1 MAKQLGIVS
10 KVVGEVYA
18 VASDGSHRILHQGDK
33 LFVGEQLVTGHNGAV
48 AVAIAGGGELTL
60 GRDSSMPM
68 SDQLMAAAHH
78 QYDNTPAQA
87 PTTPTQQD
95 VTDVKALQA
104 AIAAG
109 VDPSKVAE
117 ATAAGPSFSAGGN
130 AKAGGG
136 HSFVLLTEIGGHI
149 DPEIGFPTGPQGS
162 GPLFPRQFDAAPL
175 PAQQQPVAVDNSPS
189 APSDSA
195 ALSEGGL
202 PGGIPDGGASE
213 STTTTGSLG
222 YSFGADGPGSFTWGT
237 AGLPTLTSGGQ
248 PVTYSVSPDGHT
260 LTGSA
265 NGQPVFTLTLTDVNT
280 GAFQLVLQQPLDH
293 PVHGVEDNLTL
304 NVPYTV
310 TDGNGTPASGN
321 LNVSIKDDSPT
332 ASLSIGGEAPDLLTH
347 DAGTLNGGHDSSTA
361 DFSTVFHGNLQYG
374 ADGAGSTVWHYSLNL
389 AAQGEDSGLTSAGQA
404 IHLYTVNG
412 QVIGSTADSANE
424 ISSANTVFSV
434 SVNGN
439 TGSVTLTQFA
449 AIDHALPGA
458 TSAFDSQHAV
468 LGTGLVQLQAQVTV
482 TDRDGD
488 PTSATQNL
496 DLGGHVSFAD
506 AGPSIQLATEASIAL
521 QVDETQLGVDAHSA
535 NIASLFSSDYGA
547 DGAGSTTYAVS
558 TSNNTDSGLVDT
570 ATGQKIYLFNT
581 ANGVEGRVGDSN
593 GAVAFSVTVNGGVV
607 TLDQQR
613 ALVHSDTSDPN
624 DPLSIGSGKISLT
637 ATITD
642 RDGDHSS
649 ASVDLGG
656 KLTFLD
662 DGPSISVG
670 EGSFANLTVDE
681 THLNVDASSA
691 SVSGLFSGSYGA
703 DGAGSTTYSVS
714 TADNTDSG
722 LKDTATGQEIFLFN
736 TSNGIE
742 GRVGGSG
749 GAVAFSV
756 TVSNGVVTLDQQRA
770 LSHPITT
777 DPNDPLSIGTG
788 KVSLVATITDGD
800 GDHSSASIDLGGK
813 LTFLDDGPSISVGEG
828 SFASLT
834 VDETHLGV
842 DASSASV
849 SGLFSGSYGA
859 DGAGSTT
866 YSVSTTDNTDSGL
879 KDTAT
884 GQEIFLFNTANGIE
898 GRVGGS
904 GGAVAFSV
912 TVSNGVVT
920 LDQQRALSHPI
931 TTDSNDPLSI
941 GLGKVSLVATITDK
955 DGDHS
960 SASID
965 LGGRLTFLDDG
976 PSISVGQGS
985 FANLTVDETHLN
997 VDASSANVSSLF
1009 SGDYGADGAG
1019 TTTYSV
1025 TTTDNTDSG
1034 LKDTSTGQ
1042 EIYLYNTANG
1052 IEGRV
1057 GGSNGDVAFAV
1068 TVSNGVVTLD
1078 QQRAL
1083 SHPITTDPND
1093 SLSIG
1098 SGKVNLVATITDGDG
1113 DHSSASID
1121 LGGKLTFLDDGPSI
1135 DTTGGF
1141 TGLTVDETH
1150 LGVDA
1155 SSASVGGLF
1164 GGSYGADGPGSV
1176 TYLVSTTDN
1185 TDSGLKDTA
1194 SGQEIYLFNTAN
1206 GVEGRVGGSGGAVAF
1221 SVTVSNGVVTLDQ
1234 QRAMVHPDTSDAND
1248 PLSIGAGKISLF
1260 ASITDGDGDKA
1271 SASIDLGG
1279 KLTFLDDGPSISLS
1293 GGTFAGLTVDETNLS
1308 INASSANVSSLFS
1321 GSYGADGSGTTTYS
1335 VTTTD
1340 NTDSGLKDTAT
1351 GQEIF
1356 LFNTANGVEG
1366 RVGGSGGAVAFA
1378 VTVSNGVVTL
1388 DQQRALVHSN
1398 ANDPNDPL
1406 SIGTGKIGLVATI
1419 TDKDGDHAST
1429 SLDLGSKL
1437 TFLDDGPS
1445 ISLSGGSFAGL
1456 TVDETNLS
1464 INASS
1469 ANVSSLFSGNY
1480 GADGAGTT
1488 TYSVSTTDNTDSGL
1502 KDTATGQEVFL
1513 FNTANGVEG
1522 RVGGSGGA
1530 VAFSVT
1536 VSGGVVTLDQVRA
1549 LVHPNTSDANDSL
1562 SIAGGKINLVA
1573 TITDKDGDHA
1583 STSVDLG
1590 GKLTFLDDGP
1600 SIGAS
1605 GGSFAGLTVDE
1616 TNLNIDANS
1625 ANVSSL
1631 FSGSYGADG
1640 AGTTA
1645 YTVTTT
1651 NNTDSGL
1658 KDTAT
1663 GQQIFLFNTA
1673 NGVEGRV
1680 GGSGGAVAFAV
1691 TVSNG
1696 VVTLDQ
1702 QRALVHSNTNDPNDP
1717 LSIGSGKVS
1726 LVATITD
1733 KDGDHTST
1741 SLDLGS
1747 KLTFLDD
1754 GPSIGASGGSFAGL
1768 TVDETNL
1775 NIDASSANVSTLFS
1789 GSYGADGA
1797 GTTTY
1802 SVSTSDNTDSG
1813 LKDTATG
1820 QEIFLFNTANGVEGR
1835 VGGSGGAVA
1844 FAVTISNG
1852 VVTLD
1857 QQRAL
1862 VHSNTNDP
1870 NDPLSI
1876 GSGKIGLVATITD
1889 KDGDHASTSLDLGS
1903 KLTFLDDGP
1912 SIGASG
1918 GSFAGLTVDETNLS
1932 INASSANVSSLFSG
1946 SYGAD
1951 GAGSTTY
1958 SVSTTDNTDS
1968 SLKDTA
1974 TGQEIFL
1981 FNTAN
1986 GVEGRVGGSGGAV
1999 AFAVTISS
2007 GVVTL
2012 DQQRALV
2019 HSNTNDPNDPLSIGS
2034 GKIGLVATITDKDG
2048 DHAST
2053 SLDLGSKLTF
2063 LDDGPSINLSG
2074 SSFAALTVD
2083 ETNLSVDAS
2092 SANVSSLFSG
2102 SYGADGAGTMTY
2114 SVSTTDN
2121 TDSGLK
2127 DTASGQEIFLFNTAN
2142 GVEGRVGG
2150 SGGAVA
2156 FAVTVSGGIVTLDQ
2170 QRALVHGN
2178 PNDPNDPLSIGSG
2191 KIGLVATI
2199 TDKDGDH
2206 ASTSLDLGSKLTFLD
2221 DGPNINLSGSS
2232 FAALTVD
2239 ETNLSVDAS
2248 SANVSSLFSGSYGAD
2263 GVGTMTYSVSTTD
2276 NTDSGLKDTATG
2288 QKIYLFN
2295 TATGVEGRVGGSGGA
2310 VAFAV
2315 TISNGVVT
2323 LDQQRALVHGNTTD
2337 PNDSLSLGSGKIN
2350 LSATITDKDGDHAST
2365 SIDLGGKLSFLDDGP
2380 SLLAG
2385 SATGQVQEDALP
2397 GGNPDGGSESLV
2409 ASGSLASL
2417 VNFGADGAGGFSLS
2431 NDFSSLLAQHL
2442 TSGGVALSYSLL
2454 GNVLTASAGTHTIFT
2469 LSLDNAGHYQF
2480 NLVGPLD
2487 HPLHN
2492 GDDNELLSINLGG
2505 VVTATDGDGDAVTLG
2520 GQSLVVSVEDDLPV
2534 VHSEPPCQDVSDAQG
2549 FELTGN
2555 LDVSFGGDGI
2565 GHFDLSGNTAP
2576 TGLTYVVTSLTGGGS
2591 QLTAYDGSNQPFF
2604 VLTINADGSYS
2615 FDVVNSRPTTSVD
2628 YDLTQVSAGGPQ
2640 PSIVLTASGLTATFT
2655 SPGSVVN
2662 PSNNGM
2668 GVGGNNL
2675 IDTGE
2680 TLRVAFSAKIYD
2692 ASFDVQKLSSGDT
2705 LTFSVYDDQGT
2716 LLATGTYSPPA
2727 GTGEGDST
2735 HFDLLSDTHFTS
2747 GSAYQL
2753 SQSGFSTVQLS
2764 SSGGDYRVVTVEAKQ
2779 SILPP
2784 DVDLN
2789 FHVGITDG
2797 DGDATSLNLCLDL
2810 STPNPLLVVGSN
2822 SGDVDGSTTQ
2832 HTVPNPDDADKSGTI
2847 GGGNGNDVLIGDPG
2861 GVSVSTTPGKNY
2873 NIALVLDTSGSMD
2886 DASGTA
2892 GLTRL
2897 ALAKQ
2902 ALINLLN
2909 QIKGHDGTI
2918 NVALVSFSDGS
2929 TITQLNGLNSGN
2941 VQTLINAINALSANG
2956 STNYDSALQ
2965 KASAWFATEVSGGAN
2980 AAHNFINLAFFLT
2993 DGNPTTYVG
3002 DNSNTGSTTN
3012 YHDVQDA
3019 LNSGANMLNGGG
3031 NLTGADHVSVNAIGI
3046 GNGINS
3052 DILQFFDNTN
3062 TVGTGTLDFGKTDVA
3077 GNVGQPQIINTA
3089 DELQAALQA
3098 GVSNVSPQ
3106 PVGNDHLVGGT
3117 GNDIIFGDVINT
3129 DNLSWAGHAAGTHNG
3144 AGYQGLVDY
3153 LTASNGGTAPTQGQL
3168 VNYIVAHAQELNV
3181 AGDTRGGNDIL
3192 EGGKGDD
3199 LLFGQGGNDTLLG
3212 GDGND
3217 ILFGGMGDD
3226 TLTGGAGADQFVWQK
3241 GETGHDVVKDFNIG
3255 EGDSLNLADLLQGE
3269 TSTAASLSHYLTFSV
3284 NAATTTTSISV
3295 NPTGASGGATTQT
3308 IDLANVD
3315 LAAKYAGHAG
3325 NGILSAGDT
3334 QTVLNGLLHDH
3345 AVKVDTV

>member
-78 QYDNTPAQA
+78 QYDNAPAQA

-412 QVIGSTADSANE
+412 QVIGSTADSVNE
-424 ISSANTVFSV
+424 ISSANTVFSL

-449 AIDHALPGA
+449 AIDHALPGS

-496 DLGGHVSFAD
+496 DLGGHLSFAD
-506 AGPSIQLATEASIAL
+506 AGPSIQLAAEANIAL
-521 QVDETQLGVDAHSA
+521 QVDENQLGVDAHSA
-535 NIASLFSSDYGA
+535 NIASLFSGNYGA

-670 EGSFANLTVDE
+670 EGSFA
-681 THLNVDASSA
+681 
-691 SVSGLFSGSYGA
+691 
-703 DGAGSTTYSVS
+703 
-714 TADNTDSG
+714 
-722 LKDTATGQEIFLFN
+722 
-736 TSNGIE
+736 
-742 GRVGGSG
+742 
-749 GAVAFSV
+749 
-756 TVSNGVVTLDQQRA
+756 
-770 LSHPITT
+770 
-777 DPNDPLSIGTG
+777 
-788 KVSLVATITDGD
+788 
-800 GDHSSASIDLGGK
+800 
-813 LTFLDDGPSISVGEG
+813 
-828 SFASLT
+828 SLT

-859 DGAGSTT
+859 DGAGSMT
-866 YSVSTTDNTDSGL
+866 YSVSTADNTDSGL

-941 GLGKVSLVATITDK
+941 GT
-955 DGDHS
+955 
-960 SASID
+960 
-965 LGGRLTFLDDG
+965 
-976 PSISVGQGS
+976 
-985 FANLTVDETHLN
+985 
-997 VDASSANVSSLF
+997 
-1009 SGDYGADGAG
+1009 
-1019 TTTYSV
+1019 
-1025 TTTDNTDSG
+1025 
-1034 LKDTSTGQ
+1034 
-1042 EIYLYNTANG
+1042 
-1052 IEGRV
+1052 
-1057 GGSNGDVAFAV
+1057 
-1068 TVSNGVVTLD
+1068 
-1078 QQRAL
+1078 
-1083 SHPITTDPND
+1083 
-1093 SLSIG
+1093 
-1098 SGKVNLVATITDGDG
+1098 GKVNLVATITDGDG

-1135 DTTGGF
+1135 SLSGEGKFDLTVDEIHLNVDASSANVSSLFSGSYGADGAGSTTYSVSTTDNTDSGLKDTATGQEIFLYNTANGVEGRVGGVNGAVAFAVTISNGVVTLDQQRALVHPNTNDSNDPLSIGTGKINLVATIADGDGDHSSASLDLGGKLTFLDDGPSISSNGGSFASLVVDETHLNVDASSANVSSLFTGAYGADGAGSTTYSVTTTDNTDSGLKDTATGQEIFLYNTANGIEGRVGGSGGAVAFAVTVSNGVVTLDQQRALSHPITTDPNDPLSIGTGKVNLVATITDGDGDHSSASLDLGGKLTFLDDGPSIDTTGSF

-1176 TYLVSTTDN
+1176 TYQVSTTDN

-1194 SGQEIYLFNTAN
+1194 TGQEIFLFNTAN
-1206 GVEGRVGGSGGAVAF
+1206 GVEGRVGGSNGAVAF
-1221 SVTVSNGVVTLDQ
+1221 AVTVSNGVVTLDQ
-1234 QRAMVHPDTSDAND
+1234 QRAMVHPDTTDSND

-1293 GGTFAGLTVDETNLS
+1293 GGSLAGLVVDETHLNVD
-1308 INASSANVSSLFS
+1308 ASSANVSSLFS
-1321 GSYGADGSGTTTYS
+1321 GNYGADGAGTTAYS

-1366 RVGGSGGAVAFA
+1366 RVGGSNGAVAFA
-1378 VTVSNGVVTL
+1378 VTISNGVVTL
-1388 DQQRALVHSN
+1388 DQQRALVHPN
-1398 ANDPNDPL
+1398 TNDPNDPL
-1406 SIGTGKIGLVATI
+1406 SIGSGKVSLTATI

-1429 SLDLGSKL
+1429 SLDLGGKL

-1456 TVDETNLS
+1456 TVDETHLNVD
-1464 INASS
+1464 ASS

-1488 TYSVSTTDNTDSGL
+1488 AYS
-1502 KDTATGQEVFL
+1502 
-1513 FNTANGVEG
+1513 
-1522 RVGGSGGA
+1522 
-1530 VAFSVT
+1530 
-1536 VSGGVVTLDQVRA
+1536 
-1549 LVHPNTSDANDSL
+1549 
-1562 SIAGGKINLVA
+1562 
-1573 TITDKDGDHA
+1573 
-1583 STSVDLG
+1583 
-1590 GKLTFLDDGP
+1590 
-1600 SIGAS
+1600 
-1605 GGSFAGLTVDE
+1605 
-1616 TNLNIDANS
+1616 
-1625 ANVSSL
+1625 
-1631 FSGSYGADG
+1631 
-1640 AGTTA
+1640 
-1645 YTVTTT
+1645 VTTT
-1651 NNTDSGL
+1651 
-1658 KDTAT
+1658 
-1663 GQQIFLFNTA
+1663 
-1673 NGVEGRV
+1673 
-1680 GGSGGAVAFAV
+1680 
-1691 TVSNG
+1691 
-1696 VVTLDQ
+1696 
-1702 QRALVHSNTNDPNDP
+1702 
-1717 LSIGSGKVS
+1717 
-1726 LVATITD
+1726 
-1733 KDGDHTST
+1733 
-1741 SLDLGS
+1741 
-1747 KLTFLDD
+1747 
-1754 GPSIGASGGSFAGL
+1754 
-1768 TVDETNL
+1768 
-1775 NIDASSANVSTLFS
+1775 
-1789 GSYGADGA
+1789 
-1797 GTTTY
+1797 
-1802 SVSTSDNTDSG
+1802 DNTDSG

-1862 VHSNTNDP
+1862 VHPNTNDP
-1870 NDPLSI
+1870 NDPLSV

-1889 KDGDHASTSLDLGS
+1889 KDGDHASTSLDLGG

-1912 SIGASG
+1912 SISLSG
-1918 GSFAGLTVDETNLS
+1918 GSFAGLTVDETNLN

-1951 GAGSTTY
+1951 GAGTT
-1958 SVSTTDNTDS
+1958 
-1968 SLKDTA
+1968 
-1974 TGQEIFL
+1974 
-1981 FNTAN
+1981 
-1986 GVEGRVGGSGGAV
+1986 
-1999 AFAVTISS
+1999 
-2007 GVVTL
+2007 
-2012 DQQRALV
+2012 
-2019 HSNTNDPNDPLSIGS
+2019 
-2034 GKIGLVATITDKDG
+2034 
-2048 DHAST
+2048 
-2053 SLDLGSKLTF
+2053 
-2063 LDDGPSINLSG
+2063 
-2074 SSFAALTVD
+2074 
-2083 ETNLSVDAS
+2083 
-2092 SANVSSLFSG
+2092 
-2102 SYGADGAGTMTY
+2102 TY

-2127 DTASGQEIFLFNTAN
+2127 DTATGQEIFLFNTAN

-2170 QRALVHGN
+2170 QRALSH
-2178 PNDPNDPLSIGSG
+2178 PITTDPNDPLSIGSG
-2191 KIGLVATI
+2191 KVNLVATI

-2206 ASTSLDLGSKLTFLD
+2206 ASTSLDLGGKLTFLD
-2221 DGPNINLSGSS
+2221 DGPSISLSGGS
-2232 FAALTVD
+2232 FGALTVD
-2239 ETNLSVDAS
+2239 ETNLSINAS
-2248 SANVSSLFSGSYGAD
+2248 STNVSSLFSGSYGAD
-2263 GVGTMTYSVSTTD
+2263 GAGTTTYSVSTTN

-2288 QKIYLFN
+2288 QEIYLFN
-2295 TATGVEGRVGGSGGA
+2295 TANGVEGRVGGVNGA

-2323 LDQQRALVHGNTTD
+2323 LDQQRALYHSD
-2337 PNDSLSLGSGKIN
+2337 PNDANDPLSIGSGKIN
-2350 LSATITDKDGDHAST
+2350 LVGTVIDGDGDKASVGV
-2365 SIDLGGKLSFLDDGP
+2365 DLGGKLSFLDDAPTIGQ
-2380 SLLAG
+2380 G
-2385 SATGQVQEDALP
+2385 SGNVQLTVDETHLGTDASANISNLF
-2397 GGNPDGGSESLV
+2397 N
-2409 ASGSLASL
+2409 
-2417 VNFGADGAGGFSLS
+2417 VNFGADGAASSNSLTYQLTTTNNTDSGLKDTATGQNIFLFKEGSNVVGRVGGSGGAVAFTVSLDASGNVTLDQQRALVHS
-2431 NDFSSLLAQHL
+2431 NASDPNDPLSLATGKIGLTLTATDADGDKTTASVDLGSKLTFLDDGPTAVDDNPGCLLVQAPPAVNL
-2442 TSGGVALSYSLL
+2442 TLVLDTSGSMEGNKLTQAKAALINMLHEYAAMGLLIQVSLINFASAASGITHYSFDSASDSGYTSLVNAINGLQADGGTNYQAALTQAQNAVNSVINAPGADPSAINRVYFISDGEPNEGNTNTALTNWQSFLAAHNGTTNNVEAFAVGVGTSITDADLVGIDSHGTPIIVSNPNDLSATLGNLVALDSVS
-2454 GNVLTASAGTHTIFT
+2454 GNVLANDLPVSADGTVRITQVQIGGETFSVDSTGHLTDTNPNASTATATYDSTTGLLTVQTDNGTLTLYMKDSGTHHMGDYTYAVKAGAAFPESGQISETFRYTI
-2469 LSLDNAGHYQF
+2469 
-2480 NLVGPLD
+2480 V
-2487 HPLHN
+2487 
-2492 GDDNELLSINLGG
+2492 
-2505 VVTATDGDGDAVTLG
+2505 DGDGD
-2520 GQSLVVSVEDDLPV
+2520 
-2534 VHSEPPCQDVSDAQG
+2534 
-2549 FELTGN
+2549 
-2555 LDVSFGGDGI
+2555 
-2565 GHFDLSGNTAP
+2565 
-2576 TGLTYVVTSLTGGGS
+2576 
-2591 QLTAYDGSNQPFF
+2591 
-2604 VLTINADGSYS
+2604 
-2615 FDVVNSRPTTSVD
+2615 
-2628 YDLTQVSAGGPQ
+2628 
-2640 PSIVLTASGLTATFT
+2640 TASA
-2655 SPGSVVN
+2655 N
-2662 PSNNGM
+2662 
-2668 GVGGNNL
+2668 
-2675 IDTGE
+2675 
-2680 TLRVAFSAKIYD
+2680 
-2692 ASFDVQKLSSGDT
+2692 
-2705 LTFSVYDDQGT
+2705 
-2716 LLATGTYSPPA
+2716 
-2727 GTGEGDST
+2727 
-2735 HFDLLSDTHFTS
+2735 
-2747 GSAYQL
+2747 
-2753 SQSGFSTVQLS
+2753 
-2764 SSGGDYRVVTVEAKQ
+2764 
-2779 SILPP
+2779 
-2784 DVDLN
+2784 
-2789 FHVGITDG
+2789 
-2797 DGDATSLNLCLDL
+2797 LNLCLKYGQPILVLGSNAGDTEG
-2810 STPNPLLVVGSN
+2810 STPL
-2822 SGDVDGSTTQ
+2822 
-2832 HTVPNPDDADKSGTI
+2832 HTVPSPLGPDHGAISGSF
-2847 GGGNGNDVLIGDPG
+2847 GSDVLVGDAG
-2861 GVSVSTTPGKNY
+2861 GVTTTTVPGKNY
-2873 NIALVLDTSGSMD
+2873 NIALIVDTSGSMD
-2886 DASGTA
+2886 SASGTA
-2892 GLTRL
+2892 GLTRMD
-2897 ALAKQ
+2897 LAKN

-2909 QIKGHDGTI
+2909 QIKTHDGTI
-2918 NVALVSFSDGS
+2918 NLALVSFSDGS
-2929 TITQLNGLNSGN
+2929 TLTQVNGLNSSN
-2941 VQTLINAINALSANG
+2941 VQTLINVISHLSASG
-2956 STNYDSALQ
+2956 ATNYDAALQ
-2965 KASAWFATEVSGGAN
+2965 AASNWFNTEVSGGAN
-2980 AAHNFINLAFFLT
+2980 AAHNYINLAFFLT

-3002 DNSNTGSTTN
+3002 DNGNSGSTTN
-3012 YHDVQDA
+3012 YNDVQHA
-3019 LNSGANMLNGGG
+3019 LASASSMLDGTG
-3031 NLTGADHVSVNAIGI
+3031 TFSGADHVAVNAIGI
-3046 GNGINS
+3046 GTGINS
-3052 DILQFFDNTN
+3052 TVLQFFDNTS
-3062 TVGTGTLDFGKTDVA
+3062 VTGSSSLQLGGQTITD
-3077 GNVGQPQIINTA
+3077 NVGQPQIINTA
-3089 DELQAALQA
+3089 DQLQAALQEGFQQSA
-3098 GVSNVSPQ
+3098 PQ
-3106 PVGNDHLVGGT
+3106 GVGNDHLIGGD
-3117 GNDIIFGDVINT
+3117 GNDILFGDVINT
-3129 DNLSWAGHAAGTHNG
+3129 DALSWTGHAAGTHNG

-3153 LTASNGGTAPTQGQL
+3153 LTASNGGTAPSQGQL

>member
-496 DLGGHVSFAD
+496 DLGGHLSFAD
-506 AGPSIQLATEASIAL
+506 AGPSIQLATEANIAL

-535 NIASLFSSDYGA
+535 NIASLFSGNYGA

-662 DGPSISVG
+662 DGPSISLSG
-670 EGSFANLTVDE
+670 EGKFDLTVDE

-703 DGAGSTTYSVS
+703 DGSGTTIYSVT

-736 TSNGIE
+736 TANGIE

-800 GDHSSASIDLGGK
+800 GDHSSASVDLGGK

-828 SFASLT
+828 GFANLT
-834 VDETHLGV
+834 VDETHLNV

-866 YSVSTTDNTDSGL
+866 YSVSTADNTDSGL

-965 LGGRLTFLDDG
+965 LGSKLTFLDDG

-1034 LKDTSTGQ
+1034 LKDTATGQ

-1248 PLSIGAGKISLF
+1248 PLSIGTGKISLF

-1279 KLTFLDDGPSISLS
+1279 
-1293 GGTFAGLTVDETNLS
+1293 
-1308 INASSANVSSLFS
+1308 
-1321 GSYGADGSGTTTYS
+1321 
-1335 VTTTD
+1335 
-1340 NTDSGLKDTAT
+1340 
-1351 GQEIF
+1351 
-1356 LFNTANGVEG
+1356 
-1366 RVGGSGGAVAFA
+1366 
-1378 VTVSNGVVTL
+1378 
-1388 DQQRALVHSN
+1388 
-1398 ANDPNDPL
+1398 
-1406 SIGTGKIGLVATI
+1406 
-1419 TDKDGDHAST
+1419 
-1429 SLDLGSKL
+1429 KL

-1488 TYSVSTTDNTDSGL
+1488 AYSVSTTDNTDSGL

-1530 VAFSVT
+1530 VAFAVT
-1536 VSGGVVTLDQVRA
+1536 VSNGVVTLDQQRA
-1549 LVHPNTSDANDSL
+1549 LSHPNTTDPNDPL
-1562 SIAGGKINLVA
+1562 SIGNGKVSLNA

-1583 STSVDLG
+1583 STSLDLG

-1600 SIGAS
+1600 SISLS

-1616 TNLNIDANS
+1616 TNLNVNASS
-1625 ANVSSL
+1625 ANVSTL
-1631 FSGSYGADG
+1631 FSGNYGADG
-1640 AGTTA
+1640 AGTTT
-1645 YTVTTT
+1645 YSVSTTD
-1651 NNTDSGL
+1651 NTDSGL
-1658 KDTAT
+1658 KDTAS
-1663 GQQIFLFNTA
+1663 GQEIFLYNTA
-1673 NGVEGRV
+1673 NGIEGRV

-1702 QRALVHSNTNDPNDP
+1702 QRALSHPITTDPNDP
-1717 LSIGSGKVS
+1717 LSIGSGKVN

-1741 SLDLGS
+1741 SLDLGG

-1754 GPSIGASGGSFAGL
+1754 GPSISLSGGSFGAL

-1775 NIDASSANVSTLFS
+1775 SINASSTNVSSLFS
-1789 GSYGADGA
+1789 SSYGADGA
-1797 GTTTY
+1797 G
-1802 SVSTSDNTDSG
+1802 SVSYQVSTTDNTDSG

-1835 VGGSGGAVA
+1835 VGGVNGAVA
-1844 FAVTISNG
+1844 FAVIISNG

-1862 VHSNTNDP
+1862 YHSDPNDANDSLSIGSGRINLVGTVVDGDGDKASVGIDLGGKLSFADDAPTIGQGSGSVQLTVDETQLGTDASANVSNLFNVNFGADGAASSNSLTYQLTTTNNTDSGLKDTATGQSIFLFKEGSNVVGRVGGSGGAVAFTVSLDASGNVTLDQQRALVHSNASDP
-1870 NDPLSI
+1870 NDPLSLA
-1876 GSGKIGLVATITD
+1876 SGKIGLTLTAT
-1889 KDGDHASTSLDLGS
+1889 DGDGDKTTASVDLGS

-1912 SIGASG
+1912 TAVDDNPGCLLVQAPPAVNLTLVLDTSGSMEGNKLTQAKAALINMLHEYAAMGLLIQVSLINFASAASG
-1918 GSFAGLTVDETNLS
+1918 ITHYSFDSASDSGYTSLVNAINGLQADGGTNYQAALTQAQNAVNS
-1932 INASSANVSSLFSG
+1932 VINAP
-1946 SYGAD
+1946 GAD
-1951 GAGSTTY
+1951 PSAINRVYFISDGEPNEG
-1958 SVSTTDNTDS
+1958 NT
-1968 SLKDTA
+1968 
-1974 TGQEIFL
+1974 
-1981 FNTAN
+1981 NTALTNWQSFLAAHN
-1986 GVEGRVGGSGGAV
+1986 GTTNNVE
-1999 AFAVTISS
+1999 AFAV
-2007 GVVTL
+2007 GVGT
-2012 DQQRALV
+2012 
-2019 HSNTNDPNDPLSIGS
+2019 S
-2034 GKIGLVATITDKDG
+2034 ITD
-2048 DHAST
+2048 A
-2053 SLDLGSKLTF
+2053 DLVGIDSHGT
-2063 LDDGPSINLSG
+2063 PII
-2074 SSFAALTVD
+2074 
-2083 ETNLSVDAS
+2083 
-2092 SANVSSLFSG
+2092 VS
-2102 SYGADGAGTMTY
+2102 
-2114 SVSTTDN
+2114 
-2121 TDSGLK
+2121 
-2127 DTASGQEIFLFNTAN
+2127 
-2142 GVEGRVGG
+2142 
-2150 SGGAVA
+2150 
-2156 FAVTVSGGIVTLDQ
+2156 
-2170 QRALVHGN
+2170 N
-2178 PNDPNDPLSIGSG
+2178 PND
-2191 KIGLVATI
+2191 
-2199 TDKDGDH
+2199 
-2206 ASTSLDLGSKLTFLD
+2206 
-2221 DGPNINLSGSS
+2221 
-2232 FAALTVD
+2232 
-2239 ETNLSVDAS
+2239 
-2248 SANVSSLFSGSYGAD
+2248 
-2263 GVGTMTYSVSTTD
+2263 
-2276 NTDSGLKDTATG
+2276 
-2288 QKIYLFN
+2288 
-2295 TATGVEGRVGGSGGA
+2295 
-2310 VAFAV
+2310 
-2315 TISNGVVT
+2315 
-2323 LDQQRALVHGNTTD
+2323 
-2337 PNDSLSLGSGKIN
+2337 
-2350 LSATITDKDGDHAST
+2350 LSAT
-2365 SIDLGGKLSFLDDGP
+2365 LG
-2380 SLLAG
+2380 
-2385 SATGQVQEDALP
+2385 
-2397 GGNPDGGSESLV
+2397 NLV
-2409 ASGSLASL
+2409 ALDSVS
-2417 VNFGADGAGGFSLS
+2417 
-2431 NDFSSLLAQHL
+2431 
-2442 TSGGVALSYSLL
+2442 
-2454 GNVLTASAGTHTIFT
+2454 GNVLANDLPVSADGTLRITQVQIGGETFSVDSTGHLTDTNPNASTATATYDSTTGLLTVQTDNGTLTLYMKDSGTHHMGDYTYAVKAGAAFPESGQISESFRYTI
-2469 LSLDNAGHYQF
+2469 
-2480 NLVGPLD
+2480 V
-2487 HPLHN
+2487 
-2492 GDDNELLSINLGG
+2492 
-2505 VVTATDGDGDAVTLG
+2505 DGDGD
-2520 GQSLVVSVEDDLPV
+2520 
-2534 VHSEPPCQDVSDAQG
+2534 
-2549 FELTGN
+2549 
-2555 LDVSFGGDGI
+2555 
-2565 GHFDLSGNTAP
+2565 
-2576 TGLTYVVTSLTGGGS
+2576 
-2591 QLTAYDGSNQPFF
+2591 
-2604 VLTINADGSYS
+2604 
-2615 FDVVNSRPTTSVD
+2615 
-2628 YDLTQVSAGGPQ
+2628 
-2640 PSIVLTASGLTATFT
+2640 TASA
-2655 SPGSVVN
+2655 N
-2662 PSNNGM
+2662 
-2668 GVGGNNL
+2668 
-2675 IDTGE
+2675 
-2680 TLRVAFSAKIYD
+2680 
-2692 ASFDVQKLSSGDT
+2692 
-2705 LTFSVYDDQGT
+2705 
-2716 LLATGTYSPPA
+2716 
-2727 GTGEGDST
+2727 
-2735 HFDLLSDTHFTS
+2735 
-2747 GSAYQL
+2747 
-2753 SQSGFSTVQLS
+2753 
-2764 SSGGDYRVVTVEAKQ
+2764 
-2779 SILPP
+2779 
-2784 DVDLN
+2784 
-2789 FHVGITDG
+2789 
-2797 DGDATSLNLCLDL
+2797 LNLCLKYGQPILVLGSNAGDTEG
-2810 STPNPLLVVGSN
+2810 STPL
-2822 SGDVDGSTTQ
+2822 
-2832 HTVPNPDDADKSGTI
+2832 HTVPSPLGPDHGAISGSF
-2847 GGGNGNDVLIGDPG
+2847 GSDVLVGDAG
-2861 GVSVSTTPGKNY
+2861 GVTTTAVPGKNY
-2873 NIALVLDTSGSMD
+2873 NIALIVDTSGSMD
-2886 DASGTA
+2886 SASGTT
-2892 GLTRL
+2892 GLTRMD
-2897 ALAKQ
+2897 LAKN

-2909 QIKGHDGTI
+2909 QIKTHDGTI
-2918 NVALVSFSDGS
+2918 NLALVSFSDGS
-2929 TITQLNGLNSGN
+2929 TLTQVNGLNSSN
-2941 VQTLINAINALSANG
+2941 VQTLINVISHLSASG
-2956 STNYDSALQ
+2956 ATNYDAALQ
-2965 KASAWFATEVSGGAN
+2965 AASNWFNTEVSGGAN
-2980 AAHNFINLAFFLT
+2980 AAHNYINLAFFLT

-3002 DNSNTGSTTN
+3002 DNGNSGSTTN
-3012 YHDVQDA
+3012 YNDVQHA
-3019 LNSGANMLNGGG
+3019 LASASSMLDGTG
-3031 NLTGADHVSVNAIGI
+3031 TFSGADHVAVNAIGI
-3046 GNGINS
+3046 GTGINS
-3052 DILQFFDNTN
+3052 TVLQFFDNTS
-3062 TVGTGTLDFGKTDVA
+3062 VTGSSSLQLGGQTITD
-3077 GNVGQPQIINTA
+3077 NVGQPQIINTA
-3089 DELQAALQA
+3089 DQLQAALQEGFQQSA
-3098 GVSNVSPQ
+3098 PQ
-3106 PVGNDHLVGGT
+3106 GVGNDHLIGGD
-3117 GNDIIFGDVINT
+3117 GNDILFGDVINT
-3129 DNLSWAGHAAGTHNG
+3129 DALSWTGHAAGTHNG

-3153 LTASNGGTAPTQGQL
+3153 LTASNGGTAPSQGQL
-3168 VNYIVAHAQELNV
+3168 VNYIVAHAQDLNV

-3295 NPTGASGGATTQT
+3295 NPTGAAGGATTQT

-3345 AVKVDTV
+3345 TVKVDTV